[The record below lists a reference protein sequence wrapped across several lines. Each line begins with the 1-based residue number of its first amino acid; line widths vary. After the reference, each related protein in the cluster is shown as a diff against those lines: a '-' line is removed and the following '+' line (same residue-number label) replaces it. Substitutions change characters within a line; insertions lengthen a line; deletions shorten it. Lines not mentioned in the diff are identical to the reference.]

1 MILLI
6 CAFGE
11 SVILVLMIW
20 LDIRVGKLEA
30 KMRLSAAPPTQRP
43 QPLFLGNYIDDSR
56 NP

>member
-30 KMRLSAAPPTQRP
+30 KMRLSGELYT
-43 QPLFLGNYIDDSR
+43 
-56 NP
+56 